1 MKAST
6 REWMLKAEE
15 DFLAATALSRR
26 RKKPLWNIVCFH
38 VQQAVEKYLKA
49 RLEEAGLSVPKTHDL
64 LHLLNLAT
72 PTEPLWS
79 SYHSAFSLLVSYAVQ
94 TRYPGDSVTKND
106 ARHAIKLCREFRK
119 EARRALGLR

>member
-1 MKAST
+1 
-6 REWMLKAEE
+6 MLKAEE
-15 DFLAATALSRR
+15 DFLAATALNRR

-72 PTEPLWS
+72 PAEPLWS
-79 SYHSAFSLLVSYAVQ
+79 SYNSAFSLLVSYAVQ
-94 TRYPGDSVTKND
+94 TRYPGNSVTKND
-106 ARHAIKLCREFRK
+106 ARHALKLCREFRK